1 MLLFHFLCSN
11 LESVVQEE
19 HVRKVWQC
27 ELLGEGVGVLGGQD
41 VRLECGRDVRCRK
54 ISCSLFCSQQNEKQF

>member
-19 HVRKVWQC
+19 HVREVWQC

-41 VRLECGRDVRCRK
+41 VRLECGEILNAAVFVLQ
-54 ISCSLFCSQQNEKQF
+54 STT

>member
-19 HVRKVWQC
+19 HVREVWQC

-41 VRLECGRDVRCRK
+41 VRLECGERY
-54 ISCSLFCSQQNEKQF
+54 